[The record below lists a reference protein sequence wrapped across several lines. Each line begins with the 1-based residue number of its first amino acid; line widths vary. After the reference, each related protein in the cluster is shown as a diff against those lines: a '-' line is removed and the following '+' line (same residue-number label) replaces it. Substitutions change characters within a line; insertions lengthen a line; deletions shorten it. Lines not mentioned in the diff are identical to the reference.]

1 MNRRSYGSVVALAAL
16 SGCAAVPGG
25 SAANELGETYTTEA
39 GVDLTVD
46 RIETQRD
53 DSITLD
59 GDTPL
64 TTQSGSSG
72 FLLTH
77 LVATNTTET
86 PVEPPAPEVFRLRG
100 GGEQQDTY
108 QEDFADA
115 PGGAGSRLSE
125 PVSGPLFPAAD
136 ELEAGAQT
144 AGWFVFTLPDSGSA
158 TLELLVDREPVTA
171 WSVPL

>member
-1 MNRRSYGSVVALAAL
+1 MNRRTYGSIVALAAL
-16 SGCAAVPGG
+16 SGCAAVPSG
-25 SAANELGETYTTEA
+25 SAANEPGETYTTET

-46 RIETQRD
+46 RVETQREG
-53 DSITLD
+53 SVVLD

-64 TTQSGSSG
+64 TTKSGASG

-86 PVEPPAPEVFRLRG
+86 PVEPPAPEQFRLSG
-100 GGEQQDTY
+100 GGEQQRTY

-115 PGGAGSRLSE
+115 PGGAGSRISD
-125 PVSGPLFPAAD
+125 PVSGPLFPSTAA
-136 ELEAGAQT
+136 LEPGAET
-144 AGWFVFTLPDSGSA
+144 DGWFVFTLPDGGSA
-158 TLELLVDREPVTA
+158 TLELLVDGEAVTA